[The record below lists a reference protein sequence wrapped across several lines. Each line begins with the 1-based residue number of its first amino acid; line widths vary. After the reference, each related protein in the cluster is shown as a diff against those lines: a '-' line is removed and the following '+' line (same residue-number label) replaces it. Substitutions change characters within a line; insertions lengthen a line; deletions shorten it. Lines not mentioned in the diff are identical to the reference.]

1 MFLCAYTHQE
11 DQAQTKIAV
20 RQWVELVFCAV
31 SWNLFSRGW
40 WIKNATFS
48 DQVSPGMQWKV
59 HQSEDCRKVGS
70 FSVKFRG
77 FGRGRGGIFV
87 NLVALAI
94 VKSEACSLARLQQW
108 SFTTTTRSDVG
119 GRSCASVSAIECQ
132 FSRGLGWECVC
143 VCASFGE
150 DQSEQCLA
158 LGQRCQIYQ
167 DYQERKRFLWC
178 SRRYGNVDIDIL
190 KVKWSV
196 TLITE

>member
-77 FGRGRGGIFV
+77 FGCGRGGIFV

-108 SFTTTTRSDVG
+108 SFTTTRSDVG

-143 VCASFGE
+143 VRPLGRTRASNVWHWV
-150 DQSEQCLA
+150 SVV
-158 LGQRCQIYQ
+158 RSTRII
-167 DYQERKRFLWC
+167 RKGRDFCDVLENMEMLISISW
-178 SRRYGNVDIDIL
+178 
-190 KVKWSV
+190 KWSD
-196 TLITE
+196 LWHW